1 MAEGTL
7 ELTGAS
13 THKRVNGEPSAVAR
27 RRRRE
32 ILDSA
37 IVAIARHG
45 LSATTV
51 ERVAELAKISPG
63 TIVFHFP
70 RKTEL
75 LLATLDDVAA
85 EFEAARKR
93 VLDETAGRPADALRR
108 LVHISLDPGVSAP
121 DKVAV
126 WYAFWGEAN
135 ARKVYSQRVGACD
148 DAYQADLVALFEDLI
163 ASGGYR
169 GLDAEAVA
177 VRLCRPAG
185 RAVAGHPG
193 EGPALRPQGRH
204 EPGAGLSRQPVSGPF
219 RHATQGGIAMNTF
232 DPAHGLPTWT
242 YTSDEM
248 LDLEYERLILPSWQF
263 ACHVSQVKEPGAFAT
278 LDLMRDSIIVIR
290 DREGELHAFKN
301 VCRHR
306 GTRLLEGHGTCRSAI
321 VCPYHGWTYGLD
333 GSCAPSPRRARSPA
347 SRWSASICTRSRW
360 RSSTA

>member
-7 ELTGAS
+7 ELTSAS
-13 THKRVNGEPSAVAR
+13 TQKGVAGPPSAVAR

-32 ILDSA
+32 ILAAA

-85 EFEAARKR
+85 EFEGARKR
-93 VLDETAGRPADALRR
+93 VLDETAGRPAEALRR
-108 LVHISLDPGVSAP
+108 LVHISLDAGVSAP

-148 DAYQADLVALFEDLI
+148 DAYQSDLVALFEDLI
-163 ASGGYR
+163 ATGGYR

-177 VRLCRPAG
+177 
-185 RAVAGHPG
+185 
-193 EGPALRPQGRH
+193 
-204 EPGAGLSRQPVSGPF
+204 F
-219 RHATQGGIAMNTF
+219 
-232 DPAHGLPTWT
+232 
-242 YTSDEM
+242 
-248 LDLEYERLILPSWQF
+248 
-263 ACHVSQVKEPGAFAT
+263 AFA
-278 LDLMRDSIIVIR
+278 
-290 DREGELHAFKN
+290 G
-301 VCRHR
+301 
-306 GTRLLEGHGTCRSAI
+306 LLEGLWQEILVKGRRFDRRGATNLALAYLASLFSAHFDM
-321 VCPYHGWTYGLD
+321 PEG
-333 GSCAPSPRRARSPA
+333 RRQLREELA
-347 SRWSASICTRSRW
+347 
-360 RSSTA
+360 

>member
-7 ELTGAS
+7 ELTSAS
-13 THKRVNGEPSAVAR
+13 TQKRVDGAPSAVAQ

-32 ILDSA
+32 ILDAA

-93 VLDETAGRPADALRR
+93 VLEQTVGRPAEALHR
-108 LVHISLDPGVSAP
+108 LVRISLDPSVSAP

-148 DAYQADLVALFEDLI
+148 DAYQTDLVALFEELI
-163 ASGGYR
+163 ASGDDR
-169 GLDAEAVA
+169 RLDAEAVA
-177 VRLCRPAG
+177 
-185 RAVAGHPG
+185 
-193 EGPALRPQGRH
+193 
-204 EPGAGLSRQPVSGPF
+204 F
-219 RHATQGGIAMNTF
+219 
-232 DPAHGLPTWT
+232 
-242 YTSDEM
+242 
-248 LDLEYERLILPSWQF
+248 
-263 ACHVSQVKEPGAFAT
+263 AFA
-278 LDLMRDSIIVIR
+278 
-290 DREGELHAFKN
+290 G
-301 VCRHR
+301 
-306 GTRLLEGHGTCRSAI
+306 LLEGLWQDILVKGRRFDRKAATSLAMAYLASLFPAHFDMPPG
-321 VCPYHGWTYGLD
+321 
-333 GSCAPSPRRARSPA
+333 RARQELEHDREP
-347 SRWSASICTRSRW
+347 
-360 RSSTA
+360 SS

>member
-13 THKRVNGEPSAVAR
+13 KRKRVNGEPSAVAR

-70 RKTEL
+70 KKTEL

-85 EFEAARKR
+85 EFEAARKG
-93 VLDETAGRPADALRR
+93 VLDETIGRPADALRR
-108 LVHISLDPGVSAP
+108 LVHISLDPVVSAP

-163 ASGGYR
+163 ASGGYQ

-177 VRLCRPAG
+177 V
-185 RAVAGHPG
+185 
-193 EGPALRPQGRH
+193 
-204 EPGAGLSRQPVSGPF
+204 
-219 RHATQGGIAMNTF
+219 
-232 DPAHGLPTWT
+232 
-242 YTSDEM
+242 
-248 LDLEYERLILPSWQF
+248 
-263 ACHVSQVKEPGAFAT
+263 AFA
-278 LDLMRDSIIVIR
+278 
-290 DREGELHAFKN
+290 G
-301 VCRHR
+301 
-306 GTRLLEGHGTCRSAI
+306 LLEGLWQDILVKG
-321 VCPYHGWTYGLD
+321 
-333 GSCAPSPRRARSPA
+333 RRFDRKAATHLALAYLASLFPA
-347 SRWSASICTRSRW
+347 HFEMPHRKELS
-360 RSSTA
+360 

>member
-1 MAEGTL
+1 MTEGTL

-13 THKRVNGEPSAVAR
+13 THKRVNGEPSAGAR

-63 TIVFHFP
+63 TIVFHVP
-70 RKTEL
+70 KKTEL
-75 LLATLDDVAA
+75 VLATLDDVAA

-93 VLDETAGRPADALRR
+93 VLDETVGRPADALRR

-148 DAYQADLVALFEDLI
+148 DAWQADLVALFEDLI

-177 VRLCRPAG
+177 
-185 RAVAGHPG
+185 
-193 EGPALRPQGRH
+193 
-204 EPGAGLSRQPVSGPF
+204 F
-219 RHATQGGIAMNTF
+219 
-232 DPAHGLPTWT
+232 
-242 YTSDEM
+242 
-248 LDLEYERLILPSWQF
+248 
-263 ACHVSQVKEPGAFAT
+263 AFA
-278 LDLMRDSIIVIR
+278 
-290 DREGELHAFKN
+290 G
-301 VCRHR
+301 
-306 GTRLLEGHGTCRSAI
+306 LLEGLWQDILVKG
-321 VCPYHGWTYGLD
+321 
-333 GSCAPSPRRARSPA
+333 RRFDRKPA
-347 SRWSASICTRSRW
+347 TNLALAYLASLFPAHFDMPHREPTS
-360 RSSTA
+360 

>member
-7 ELTGAS
+7 ELTGALTHKGAS
-13 THKRVNGEPSAVAR
+13 THKRMNGEPSAVAR

-70 RKTEL
+70 KKTEL

-108 LVHISLDPGVSAP
+108 LVHISLDPTVSAP

-148 DAYQADLVALFEDLI
+148 DAYQTDLVTLFETLI
-163 ASGGYR
+163 ASGGDR
-169 GLDAEAVA
+169 KLDAEA
-177 VRLCRPAG
+177 L
-185 RAVAGHPG
+185 
-193 EGPALRPQGRH
+193 
-204 EPGAGLSRQPVSGPF
+204 
-219 RHATQGGIAMNTF
+219 
-232 DPAHGLPTWT
+232 
-242 YTSDEM
+242 
-248 LDLEYERLILPSWQF
+248 
-263 ACHVSQVKEPGAFAT
+263 AFAFA
-278 LDLMRDSIIVIR
+278 
-290 DREGELHAFKN
+290 G
-301 VCRHR
+301 
-306 GTRLLEGHGTCRSAI
+306 LLEGLWQDILVKGRRFDRKAATNLALAYLASLFPAHFDMPHRE
-321 VCPYHGWTYGLD
+321 
-333 GSCAPSPRRARSPA
+333 PSS
-347 SRWSASICTRSRW
+347 
-360 RSSTA
+360 

>member
-7 ELTGAS
+7 ELTSAS
-13 THKRVNGEPSAVAR
+13 TQKRLDGAPSAVAR

-70 RKTEL
+70 KKTEL

-93 VLDETAGRPADALRR
+93 VLDETTGRPADALRR
-108 LVHISLDPGVSAP
+108 LVHISLDPSVSAP

-148 DAYQADLVALFEDLI
+148 DAHQADLVALFEDLI

-177 VRLCRPAG
+177 
-185 RAVAGHPG
+185 
-193 EGPALRPQGRH
+193 
-204 EPGAGLSRQPVSGPF
+204 F
-219 RHATQGGIAMNTF
+219 
-232 DPAHGLPTWT
+232 
-242 YTSDEM
+242 
-248 LDLEYERLILPSWQF
+248 
-263 ACHVSQVKEPGAFAT
+263 AFA
-278 LDLMRDSIIVIR
+278 
-290 DREGELHAFKN
+290 G
-301 VCRHR
+301 
-306 GTRLLEGHGTCRSAI
+306 LLEGLWQDILVKGRRFDRKAATNLALAYLASLFPAHFDMPQRSQRHEHHRE
-321 VCPYHGWTYGLD
+321 PT
-333 GSCAPSPRRARSPA
+333 S
-347 SRWSASICTRSRW
+347 
-360 RSSTA
+360 